1 VQCDVV
7 PKSWRSSHGTHEL
20 ELTYSGAGEPDLARE
35 EAHEIASL
43 LGGTL
48 EWERPRGNSARGRL
62 VRHRPLAPLHI
73 APQRLTLQL
82 DLGATRSRH
91 SSAHGAGRRGP
102 FGIFRGD
109 TKGPDRGVT
118 TPRYSLILL
127 ACGRF
132 LCTYARRVDCQVL
145 AEELAPLDVA
155 WNATD
160 PYAVTGPEIEVAR
173 WLLRCCVRGY
183 EL

>member
-1 VQCDVV
+1 M
-7 PKSWRSSHGTHEL
+7 K
-20 ELTYSGAGEPDLARE
+20 
-35 EAHEIASL
+35 
-43 LGGTL
+43 
-48 EWERPRGNSARGRL
+48 
-62 VRHRPLAPLHI
+62 
-73 APQRLTLQL
+73 
-82 DLGATRSRH
+82 
-91 SSAHGAGRRGP
+91 
-102 FGIFRGD
+102 
-109 TKGPDRGVT
+109 

-155 WNATD
+155 WSATD